1 MRNQNFDTK
10 QWGDFAN
17 SPYPYDMD
25 TQWTKLHASLTKQ
38 RKKNKNRRW
47 ILFFLLAGLSGALS
61 VLYFHQNDFSPSI
74 LNSQQTTLSAL
85 HETKSSGNKVDLST
99 ISVNSADQD
108 NLAEAKSNSSE
119 MNVEI
124 ISKEYSNTNSQRHP
138 ILNNT
143 HYNNHSIV
151 QGEST
156 NSTKYQINSQ
166 EKSSSQKNLTPST
179 SDNFYSKQQE
189 NFSSNQTVTQET
201 ISPKHTKELISEN
214 ANQMNTKNAMNI
226 EFKSIL
232 PLQLKVTTSQDQTNS
247 AFPLVELI
255 PVEKKIISH
264 SNPKQ
269 MWWSASISYGPSF
282 YQSKASSEE
291 QTSHINLRD
300 SIEHACDG
308 LSSEFLLGKKLGM
321 LRIQTGIEFQLLF
334 NKIEYSEVST
344 QKLLL
349 QDRLLRIEKYQ
360 NGEIREIYG
369 DVWTDQ
375 VYNYDYKLFNKF
387 MTVQIP
393 LLIGVEK
400 AISRRY
406 SVFADVGATL
416 SIFSLNTGHLPQASS
431 RVLFYNYQDVAF
443 KKFGNA
449 QFKAEIGLN
458 YRFTKT
464 LTSSIG
470 VHFLQDMLSRTKKS
484 TGFDEKHTF
493 MSGLIRISKSF

>member
-124 ISKEYSNTNSQRHP
+124 ISKEYSNTNSQSRP
-138 ILNNT
+138 ILNKT

-156 NSTKYQINSQ
+156 NSTKYQVNSQ

-189 NFSSNQTVTQET
+189 
-201 ISPKHTKELISEN
+201 KRLG
-214 ANQMNTKNAMNI
+214 
-226 EFKSIL
+226 SI
-232 PLQLKVTTSQDQTNS
+232 
-247 AFPLVELI
+247 
-255 PVEKKIISH
+255 
-264 SNPKQ
+264 
-269 MWWSASISYGPSF
+269 
-282 YQSKASSEE
+282 
-291 QTSHINLRD
+291 
-300 SIEHACDG
+300 
-308 LSSEFLLGKKLGM
+308 
-321 LRIQTGIEFQLLF
+321 
-334 NKIEYSEVST
+334 
-344 QKLLL
+344 
-349 QDRLLRIEKYQ
+349 
-360 NGEIREIYG
+360 
-369 DVWTDQ
+369 
-375 VYNYDYKLFNKF
+375 
-387 MTVQIP
+387 
-393 LLIGVEK
+393 
-400 AISRRY
+400 
-406 SVFADVGATL
+406 
-416 SIFSLNTGHLPQASS
+416 
-431 RVLFYNYQDVAF
+431 
-443 KKFGNA
+443 
-449 QFKAEIGLN
+449 
-458 YRFTKT
+458 
-464 LTSSIG
+464 
-470 VHFLQDMLSRTKKS
+470 
-484 TGFDEKHTF
+484 
-493 MSGLIRISKSF
+493 

>member
-1 MRNQNFDTK
+1 
-10 QWGDFAN
+10 
-17 SPYPYDMD
+17 
-25 TQWTKLHASLTKQ
+25 
-38 RKKNKNRRW
+38 
-47 ILFFLLAGLSGALS
+47 
-61 VLYFHQNDFSPSI
+61 
-74 LNSQQTTLSAL
+74 
-85 HETKSSGNKVDLST
+85 
-99 ISVNSADQD
+99 
-108 NLAEAKSNSSE
+108 
-119 MNVEI
+119 MNVEL

-156 NSTKYQINSQ
+156 NSTKYQVNSQ

-344 QKLLL
+344 PKNYSC
-349 QDRLLRIEKYQ
+349 K
-360 NGEIREIYG
+360 
-369 DVWTDQ
+369 TD
-375 VYNYDYKLFNKF
+375 
-387 MTVQIP
+387 
-393 LLIGVEK
+393 
-400 AISRRY
+400 
-406 SVFADVGATL
+406 
-416 SIFSLNTGHLPQASS
+416 FS
-431 RVLFYNYQDVAF
+431 
-443 KKFGNA
+443 
-449 QFKAEIGLN
+449 E
-458 YRFTKT
+458 
-464 LTSSIG
+464 
-470 VHFLQDMLSRTKKS
+470 
-484 TGFDEKHTF
+484 
-493 MSGLIRISKSF
+493 